1 MSPFRFTP
9 ELALRLLA
17 FGVVS
22 IVAGAVLAAALIP
35 IAAVGAAA
43 ATSAVRSF
51 ESLPQRIVTPDL
63 PQSTILLAQDGSV
76 LASLYFQ
83 NRVTV
88 PLSQVSPTMRQAIV
102 AIEDARF
109 YEHRGVDVRGTA
121 RAILSNY
128 FGDGGIQ
135 GGSTITQQYVKN
147 VLVETAR
154 SPEEARAARE
164 ISSQRKLR
172 EMRLALELERAL
184 PKDEILERYLNIA
197 YFGASAYGIEAAA
210 RRYFS
215 KSAADLDLAESATL
229 AGIVQSPGIWDPL
242 KNPGNSQKRRS
253 QVLSRMVA
261 NGFITREEAEEAD
274 STDLADILAP
284 SRVDNGCVTSTAP
297 FFCDYVLQSIR
308 NDPLFGDDVDA
319 REQLLRQGG
328 LVIRTTLDLQA
339 QSAAD
344 ASVRS
349 WIPIDDESRKAAA
362 ISMIEPGSGNVIAMA
377 QNRDWGASGEGR
389 TALNY
394 NVGRDYNGIIG
405 AQAGSTFKVFTI
417 AAALEQGLSPFE
429 LIDSP
434 QRKEFQGFTNCQ
446 SGAPFEPY
454 PVQNSTRSGKF
465 DMPTATAYSVNTYF
479 VELELRTGLC
489 DPVRIAKAMGLE
501 HGDGAD
507 LEAVP
512 SFTLGVAPVTPLAM
526 AEAYATFA
534 AHGVHCEPRAIL
546 SMTNRAGTPI
556 QVRERSCKRAMARPV
571 ADAVTSMLRGVI
583 DGNIPGRTGARM
595 SLGRDAAGKTG
606 TINENAA
613 VWFVGYTP
621 ELSAAVWVGD
631 PRGGQAYPLQNLRI
645 NGTYYTRVFGG
656 TIPGPIWRESMLGAL
671 KGRPAQKFDL
681 QLDLLRGSRQQP
693 EISDEPTTATTRPPT
708 TSAPAVT
715 TSPPAPVS
723 PTPGATSSPTPT
735 ATPRPTTSSPRPTT
749 SPTTSPTSSPAPTTT
764 SASPVS
770 SP

>member
-1 MSPFRFTP
+1 MQPFRFTP

-17 FGVVS
+17 FAFVS
-22 IVAGAVLAAALIP
+22 VLAGAVLAAALIP
-35 IAAVGAAA
+35 VAAVGAAA
-43 ATSAVRSF
+43 ATTAVRSF

-63 PQSTILLAQDGSV
+63 PQSTVLLAQDGTV

-83 NRVTV
+83 NRVTI

-109 YEHRGVDVRGTA
+109 YEHRGVDVRGTT

-128 FGDGGIQ
+128 FGDGAIQ

-154 SPEEARAARE
+154 SPEESRAARE

-172 EMRLALELERAL
+172 EMRLALELERAIS
-184 PKDEILERYLNIA
+184 KDEILERYLNIA

-215 KSAADLDLAESATL
+215 KSAAELDLAESATL

-242 KNPGNSQKRRS
+242 KNPGNSEKRRA

-261 NGFITREEAEEAD
+261 NGFITREQAD
-274 STDLADILAP
+274 KATATDLVDLLNP
-284 SRVDNGCVTSTAP
+284 SRADNGCVTSSAP

-308 NDPLFGDDVDA
+308 LDPLFGDDVEA

-344 ASVRS
+344 ASVKS

-362 ISMIEPGSGNVIAMA
+362 ISMIEPGSGNIIAMA

-394 NVGRDYNGIIG
+394 NVGRAYNGIIG
-405 AQAGSTFKVFTI
+405 AQAGSTFKVFTM
-417 AAALEQGLSPFE
+417 AAALEQGMSPFE
-429 LIDSP
+429 LINSP
-434 QRKEFQGFTNCQ
+434 PRKEFEGFTNCET
-446 SGAPFEPY
+446 GVPFEPY
-454 PVQNSTRSGKF
+454 PVQNSTRSGRF
-465 DMPTATAYSVNTYF
+465 NMPTATAYSVNTYF

-489 DPVRIAKAMGLE
+489 DPVRIAKALGVK
-501 HGDGAD
+501 HGDGQ
-507 LEAVP
+507 EIESVP

-534 AHGVHCEPRAIL
+534 AHGVHCEPRSIL

-556 QVRERSCKRAMARPV
+556 QVRERSCRRVMARPV
-571 ADAVTSMLRGVI
+571 ADAVTSMLSGVI

-631 PRGGQAYPLQNLRI
+631 PRGGQAFPLQNLRI

-671 KGRPAQKFDL
+671 KDRPVQNFDL
-681 QLDLLRGSRQQP
+681 QLDLLRGDRQP
-693 EISDEPTTATTRPPT
+693 SAPDVPTTRPETSPT
-708 TSAPAVT
+708 AVAPA
-715 TSPPAPVS
+715 PA
-723 PTPGATSSPTPT
+723 PTPT
-735 ATPRPTTSSPRPTT
+735 PTPTRTPTATATPAPTPTTPRPTTSSPAATT
-749 SPTTSPTSSPAPTTT
+749 APASPTPTATPT
-764 SASPVS
+764 ASP
-770 SP
+770 SPSP